1 MSTAVKFSFEQ
12 YEMMVDAGIFAGK
25 NQRRI
30 ELIRG
35 ELREMTPIGTRH
47 ATTVDRLT
55 RWTTRFLDEDQ
66 VWLRIQGP
74 VALPELESE
83 PEPDVQWLAAKDYSK
98 QHPRA
103 GDVLLIIE
111 VAEDSLRYDLGEK
124 AALYAEAGITDYWV
138 IDVASRRIHIHRQ
151 PEGDR
156 YIDVQI
162 VETNTEAHPLAF
174 PELALRPKDVC

>member
-47 ATTVDRLT
+47 ATAVDRLT

-83 PEPDVQWLAAKDYSK
+83 PEPDVLLRVYHDAEQVEVIDLKQSSLPVHSLYEAPGLLNKWQVNLFVSKWLAFCVYQGHRFSP
-98 QHPRA
+98 QST
-103 GDVLLIIE
+103 V
-111 VAEDSLRYDLGEK
+111 ED
-124 AALYAEAGITDYWV
+124 
-138 IDVASRRIHIHRQ
+138 
-151 PEGDR
+151 
-156 YIDVQI
+156 
-162 VETNTEAHPLAF
+162 LAT
-174 PELALRPKDVC
+174 A